1 MKRPRKVELFFVL
14 AWVVLVLFSVWTV
27 FPFFWGIVTS
37 LKSPGE
43 QYTTAFLPFVQF
55 RPSTYAW
62 QVVLGQ
68 AEGERTRQGLRNSVL
83 ISSLSSLLV
92 LLLGS
97 FAGYA
102 LTRFRFQRWKNKD
115 IASWVLSN
123 RMFPPIAVA
132 IPFFLVMR
140 TLRLLDTLPAV
151 IMAHTVYNLPLATW
165 LMMDFFRELP
175 EEVEEAALIDGC
187 SPFQAFFRVAF
198 PLSLPGIVAVY
209 ILCFIFSWN
218 EFLFVVTLSYRKT
231 MTMPVV
237 IAGTLT
243 VRGLDFWK
251 VSALSLLAVA
261 PPVILAAL
269 TSRFLIRGLTLGAIK
284 E

>member
-1 MKRPRKVELFFVL
+1 MGRKKLSAFYCF
-14 AWVVLVLFSVWTV
+14 AWVVLILFSIWTV
-27 FPFFWGIVTS
+27 FPFFWSVITS
-37 LKSPGE
+37 FKSPGE
-43 QYTTAFLPFVQF
+43 QYTSAFLPFLQF
-55 RPSTYAW
+55 KPSIHAW
-62 QVVLGQ
+62 KVVLGE
-68 AEGERTRQGLRNSVL
+68 AEGERTLRGLRNSVL
-83 ISSLSSLLV
+83 ISSISSLVV
-92 LLLGS
+92 LFLGA
-97 FAGYA
+97 FAGYS
-102 LTRFRFQRWKNKD
+102 LSRFRFKRWKNKD
-115 IASWVLSN
+115 IAVWILSN

-132 IPFFLVMR
+132 IPFFLIMR
-140 TLRLLDTLPAV
+140 TLRLLDTLPAI
-151 IMAHTVYNLPLATW
+151 IMAHTVYNLPLAIW

-187 SPFQAFFRVAF
+187 SALQAFLRVAL
-198 PLSLPGIVAVY
+198 PLALPGIVAVY

-218 EFLFVVTLSYRKT
+218 EFLFVVTLSYKNT

-251 VSALSLLAVA
+251 VSALSLLSIA

-269 TSRFLIRGLTLGAIK
+269 TSRYLIRGLTLGAVK

>member
-1 MKRPRKVELFFVL
+1 MKRRKRTEGFFIV
-14 AWVVLVLFSVWTV
+14 AWIILTLFSVWTI
-27 FPFFWGIVTS
+27 FPFFWGIITS
-37 LKSPGE
+37 FKIPGE

-55 RPSTYAW
+55 QPSTYAW

-68 AEGERTRQGLRNSVL
+68 VEGERTRQGLRNSVL

-92 LLLGS
+92 LFLGS

-102 LTRFRFQRWKNKD
+102 LTRFRFRRWKNRD
-115 IASWVLSN
+115 IASWILSN

-132 IPFFLVMR
+132 IPFFLIMR
-140 TLRLLDTLPAV
+140 TLRLLDTLPAI
-151 IMAHTVYNLPLATW
+151 IMAHTVYNLPLAIW

-175 EEVEEAALIDGC
+175 GEVEEAALIDGC
-187 SPFQAFFRVAF
+187 SPLQVFFRIAL
-198 PLSLPGIVAVY
+198 PLSLPGVVAVY

-231 MTMPVV
+231 MTMPVI

-251 VSALSLLAVA
+251 VSALSLLAIA
-261 PPVILAAL
+261 PPVVLAAL
-269 TSRFLIRGLTLGAIK
+269 TSRLLIRGLTLGAIK

>member
-1 MKRPRKVELFFVL
+1 
-14 AWVVLVLFSVWTV
+14 
-27 FPFFWGIVTS
+27 I
-37 LKSPGE
+37 
-43 QYTTAFLPFVQF
+43 
-55 RPSTYAW
+55 
-62 QVVLGQ
+62 VLGE
-68 AEGERTRQGLRNSVL
+68 AEGERTLRGLKNSVL
-83 ISSLSSLLV
+83 ISSISSLVV
-92 LLLGS
+92 LFLGA
-97 FAGYA
+97 FAGYS
-102 LTRFRFQRWKNKD
+102 LSRFRFRRWKNKD
-115 IASWVLSN
+115 IAVWILSN

-132 IPFFLVMR
+132 IPFFLIMR
-140 TLRLLDTLPAV
+140 TLRLLDTLPAI
-151 IMAHTVYNLPLATW
+151 IMAHTVYNLPLAIW

-187 SPFQAFFRVAF
+187 SALQAFLRVAL
-198 PLSLPGIVAVY
+198 PLALPGIVAVY

-218 EFLFVVTLSYRKT
+218 EFLFVITLSYKNT

-251 VSALSLLAVA
+251 VSALSLLSIA

-269 TSRFLIRGLTLGAIK
+269 TSRYLVRGLTLGAVK

>member
-1 MKRPRKVELFFVL
+1 MKKGRITGFSVF
-14 AWVVLVLFSVWTV
+14 AWVVLILFSVWTV
-27 FPFFWGIVTS
+27 FPFFWGAITS
-37 LKSPGE
+37 FKSPGE
-43 QYTTAFLPFVQF
+43 QYTTTFLPLVQF

-68 AEGERTRQGLRNSVL
+68 AEGERTRQGLRNSIL

-97 FAGYA
+97 LAGYA
-102 LTRFRFQRWKNKD
+102 LTRFRFHRWKNKD
-115 IASWVLSN
+115 IASWILSN

-132 IPFFLVMR
+132 IPFFLIMR
-140 TLRLLDTLPAV
+140 TLKLLDTLPAV
-151 IMAHTVYNLPLATW
+151 IMAHTVYNLPLAIW

-187 SPFQAFFRVAF
+187 SSFQAFFRIAL

-231 MTMPVV
+231 MTMPVI

-251 VSALSLLAVA
+251 VSALSLLAIT
-261 PPVILAAL
+261 PPVVLAAL

>member
-1 MKRPRKVELFFVL
+1 MGRKKLSTFYCF
-14 AWVVLVLFSVWTV
+14 AWVVLILFSVWTV
-27 FPFFWGIVTS
+27 FPFFWSVITS
-37 LKSPGE
+37 FKSPGE
-43 QYTTAFLPFVQF
+43 QYSSAFLPFLQF
-55 RPSTYAW
+55 KPSIHAW
-62 QVVLGQ
+62 RVVLGE
-68 AEGERTRQGLRNSVL
+68 AEGERTLRGLRNSVL
-83 ISSLSSLLV
+83 ISSISSLIV
-92 LLLGS
+92 LFLGA
-97 FAGYA
+97 FAGYS
-102 LTRFRFQRWKNKD
+102 LSRFRFRHWKNKD
-115 IASWVLSN
+115 IAVWILSN

-132 IPFFLVMR
+132 IPFFLIMR
-140 TLRLLDTLPAV
+140 TLRLLDTLPAI
-151 IMAHTVYNLPLATW
+151 IMAHTVYNLPLAIW

-187 SPFQAFFRVAF
+187 SALQAFLRVAL
-198 PLSLPGIVAVY
+198 PLALPGIVAVY

-218 EFLFVVTLSYRKT
+218 EFLFVITLSYKNT

-251 VSALSLLAVA
+251 VSALSLLSIA

-269 TSRFLIRGLTLGAIK
+269 TSRYLIRGLTLGAVK

>member
-1 MKRPRKVELFFVL
+1 MVKKRVGGFMIFAWIVL
-14 AWVVLVLFSVWTV
+14 LGFSIWTV
-27 FPFFWGIVTS
+27 FPFFWGIITS
-37 LKSPGE
+37 FKSPGE
-43 QYTTAFLPFVQF
+43 QYTTAFLPVVQF
-55 RPSTYAW
+55 KPSTYAW
-62 QVVLGQ
+62 QVVLGE

-83 ISSLSSLLV
+83 VSSSSSLLV
-92 LLLGS
+92 LFLGS

-102 LTRFRFQRWKNKD
+102 LTRFRFHRWKNRN
-115 IASWVLSN
+115 IASWILSN

-132 IPFFLVMR
+132 IPFFLIMR
-140 TLRLLDTLPAV
+140 TLRLLDTLPAIV
-151 IMAHTVYNLPLATW
+151 MAHTVYNLPLAVW
-165 LMMDFFRELP
+165 LMMDFFQELP

-187 SPFQAFFRVAF
+187 SPLQAFFRIAF
-198 PLSLPGIVAVY
+198 PLSLPGVIAVY

-231 MTMPVV
+231 MTMPVI

-251 VSALSLLAVA
+251 VSALSLLAIT

>member
-1 MKRPRKVELFFVL
+1 MKKGRITGFSVL
-14 AWVVLVLFSVWTV
+14 AWVVLVLFSAWTV
-27 FPFFWGIVTS
+27 FPFFWGAITS
-37 LKSPGE
+37 FKSPGE
-43 QYTTAFLPFVQF
+43 QYTTAFLPLVQF

-102 LTRFRFQRWKNKD
+102 LVRFRFYRWKNKN
-115 IASWVLSN
+115 IASWILSN

-132 IPFFLVMR
+132 IPFFLIMR
-140 TLRLLDTLPAV
+140 TLRLLDTLLAI
-151 IMAHTVYNLPLATW
+151 IMAHTVYNLPLAVW

-187 SPFQAFFRVAF
+187 SSFQAFFRIAL

-218 EFLFVVTLSYRKT
+218 EFLFVATLSYRKT
-231 MTMPVV
+231 MTMPVI

-251 VSALSLLAVA
+251 VSALSLLAIT
-261 PPVILAAL
+261 PPVVLAAL
-269 TSRFLIRGLTLGAIK
+269 ASRFLIRGLTLGAIK

>member
-1 MKRPRKVELFFVL
+1 MGRKRVSGFYIF
-14 AWVVLVLFSVWTV
+14 AWIVLVLFSVWTV
-27 FPFFWGIVTS
+27 FPFFWSVITS
-37 LKSPGE
+37 FKSPGE
-43 QYTTAFLPFVQF
+43 QYSSAFLPFLQF
-55 RPSTYAW
+55 KPSTYAW
-62 QVVLGQ
+62 KVVLGE
-68 AEGERTRQGLRNSVL
+68 AEGERTLRGLKNSVL
-83 ISSLSSLLV
+83 ISSISSLIV
-92 LLLGS
+92 LFLGA
-97 FAGYA
+97 FAGYS
-102 LTRFRFQRWKNKD
+102 LSRFRFRRWKNKD
-115 IASWVLSN
+115 IAVWILSN

-132 IPFFLVMR
+132 IPFFLIMR
-140 TLRLLDTLPAV
+140 TLRLLDTLPAI
-151 IMAHTVYNLPLATW
+151 IMAHTVYNLPLAIW

-187 SPFQAFFRVAF
+187 SALQAFLRVAL
-198 PLSLPGIVAVY
+198 PLALPGIVAVY

-218 EFLFVVTLSYRKT
+218 EFLFVVTLSYRNT

-251 VSALSLLAVA
+251 VSALSLLSIT

-269 TSRFLIRGLTLGAIK
+269 TSRYLIRGLTLGAVK

>member
-1 MKRPRKVELFFVL
+1 M
-14 AWVVLVLFSVWTV
+14 
-27 FPFFWGIVTS
+27 
-37 LKSPGE
+37 KSPGE
-43 QYTTAFLPFVQF
+43 QYSTAFLPHFQF
-55 RPSTYAW
+55 KPSSYAW

-92 LLLGS
+92 LFLGAL
-97 FAGYA
+97 AGYSLA
-102 LTRFRFQRWKNKD
+102 RFRFHRWKNKD
-115 IASWVLSN
+115 IATWILSN

-132 IPFFLVMR
+132 IPFFLIMR
-140 TLRLLDTLPAV
+140 TLKLLDTMPAIV
-151 IMAHTVYNLPLATW
+151 MAHVVYNLPLAIW
-165 LMMDFFRELP
+165 LMIDFFRELP
-175 EEVEEAALIDGC
+175 EEIEEAALIDGC
-187 SPFQAFFRVAF
+187 SSFQAFLRIAL

-231 MTMPVV
+231 MTMPVI
-237 IAGTLT
+237 IAGALT

-251 VSALSLLAVA
+251 VSALSLLAVT

-269 TSRFLIRGLTLGAIK
+269 TSRYLIRGLTLGAVK

>member
-1 MKRPRKVELFFVL
+1 MIFAWIVL
-14 AWVVLVLFSVWTV
+14 LGFSIWTV
-27 FPFFWGIVTS
+27 FPFFWGIITS
-37 LKSPGE
+37 FKSPGE
-43 QYTTAFLPFVQF
+43 QYTTAFLPVVQF
-55 RPSTYAW
+55 KPSTYAW
-62 QVVLGQ
+62 QVVLGE

-83 ISSLSSLLV
+83 VSSSSSLLV
-92 LLLGS
+92 LFLGS

-102 LTRFRFQRWKNKD
+102 LTRFRFHRWKNRN
-115 IASWVLSN
+115 IASWILSN

-132 IPFFLVMR
+132 IPFFLIMR
-140 TLRLLDTLPAV
+140 TLRLLDTLPAIV
-151 IMAHTVYNLPLATW
+151 MAHTVYNLPLAVW
-165 LMMDFFRELP
+165 LMMDFFQELP

-187 SPFQAFFRVAF
+187 SPLQAFFRIAF
-198 PLSLPGIVAVY
+198 PLSLPGVIAVY

-231 MTMPVV
+231 MTMPVI

-251 VSALSLLAVA
+251 VSALSLLAIT

>member
-1 MKRPRKVELFFVL
+1 MGRKRVSGFYLF

-27 FPFFWGIVTS
+27 FPFFWSVITS
-37 LKSPGE
+37 FKSPGE
-43 QYTTAFLPFVQF
+43 QYSSAFLPFLQF
-55 RPSTYAW
+55 KPSTYAW
-62 QVVLGQ
+62 KVVLGE
-68 AEGERTRQGLRNSVL
+68 AEGERTLRGLKNSVL
-83 ISSLSSLLV
+83 ISSISSLIV
-92 LLLGS
+92 LFLGA
-97 FAGYA
+97 FAGYS
-102 LTRFRFQRWKNKD
+102 LSRFRFRRWKNKD
-115 IASWVLSN
+115 IAVWILSN

-132 IPFFLVMR
+132 IPFFLIMR
-140 TLRLLDTLPAV
+140 TLRLLDTLPAI
-151 IMAHTVYNLPLATW
+151 IMAHTVYNLPLAIW

-187 SPFQAFFRVAF
+187 SALQAFLRVAL
-198 PLSLPGIVAVY
+198 PLALPGIVAVY

-218 EFLFVVTLSYRKT
+218 EFLFVVTLSYRNT

-251 VSALSLLAVA
+251 VSALSLLSIT

-269 TSRFLIRGLTLGAIK
+269 TSRYLIRGLTLGAVK

>member
-1 MKRPRKVELFFVL
+1 MGRKRVSGFYIFAWIVL
-14 AWVVLVLFSVWTV
+14 ILFSVWTV
-27 FPFFWGIVTS
+27 FPFFWSVITS
-37 LKSPGE
+37 FKSPGE
-43 QYTTAFLPFVQF
+43 QYSSAFLPFLQF
-55 RPSTYAW
+55 KPSTYAW
-62 QVVLGQ
+62 KVVLGE
-68 AEGERTRQGLRNSVL
+68 AEGERTLRGLKNSVL
-83 ISSLSSLLV
+83 ISSISSLIV
-92 LLLGS
+92 LFLGA
-97 FAGYA
+97 FAGYS
-102 LTRFRFQRWKNKD
+102 LSRFRFRRWKNKD
-115 IASWVLSN
+115 IAVWILSN

-132 IPFFLVMR
+132 IPFFLIMR
-140 TLRLLDTLPAV
+140 TLRLLDTLPAI
-151 IMAHTVYNLPLATW
+151 IMAHTVYNLPLAIW

-187 SPFQAFFRVAF
+187 SALQAFLRVAL
-198 PLSLPGIVAVY
+198 PLALPGIVAVY

-218 EFLFVVTLSYRKT
+218 EFLFVVTLSYRNT

-251 VSALSLLAVA
+251 VSALSLLSIT

-269 TSRFLIRGLTLGAIK
+269 TSRYLIRGLTLGAVK